1 MGEPRR
7 FRFLIGLGSLSMLA
21 SGVLPWWR
29 AGGESVNGVWIPG
42 VTGIG
47 LEGPGIVIFGVAV
60 GVLAV
65 LDIGYLRGRHGFILD
80 SPPVYVLLG
89 VVAALALAVRGWQLW
104 SVGYLPVPERSPG
117 LAVAAAGVGAL
128 LFGAGSWLATPRRP
142 TLHG

>member
-1 MGEPRR
+1 MGAPRR

-60 GVLAV
+60 GALAV
-65 LDIGYLRGRHGFILD
+65 LDIGYLRGRLGFILD
-80 SPPVYVLLG
+80 SASVYLLLG
-89 VVAALALAVRGWQLW
+89 IVAALALAVRGWQLW
-104 SVGYLPVPERSPG
+104 SVGYLPVPDSSPG
-117 LAVAAAGVGAL
+117 FAVAAAGIGVL
-128 LFGAGSWLATPRRP
+128 LFGAGSWLSAPR
-142 TLHG
+142 